1 MDDFNE
7 EELNEEELENQDS
20 IEQIPEPPEDTP
32 ENIKGNMVADTKDK
46 VFTAIGS
53 KKFIAFLLKNPY
65 VLVIGGVIIALIV
78 IVIIVAAIL
87 GADGVNY
94 EYIEPTCT
102 QVTVV
107 YEPYGEDEEQTVE
120 MDMEEYV
127 RKAVYAYTKDLTTEG
142 IFLYHLYSSL
152 SITLRTEALNSNCR
166 VTYHDKEL
174 EEPSNSNEDFE
185 RALERTS
192 GLVMV
197 DENDNL
203 INATV
208 SDFCWSSQDENN
220 YQLYQNL
227 AVPLEFSDLYFHN
240 EIYTF
245 CPCNDEQGDPTDEE
259 NEYSMCWSSNDNN
272 AEWLHQDETGGYSV
286 YGAYYLAIGQ
296 SYLNDT
302 ILSYFFGDDIYLKTI
317 NKTETNNQT
326 NNGNSTTNCSN
337 FSITDTTLTAV
348 EFINKVAN
356 YNYKSSDANKQQSW
370 NLFVENAAKIY
381 NMGVDNNVNPELIVV
396 RAIDE
401 GFSPGVAKHNYF
413 GINCTNGHPE
423 NCSVYSSFDEGIM
436 GFIKVIQRYSSFT
449 DLMQRYAYLGDY
461 WFNPGGSGDGGCY
474 YADEIY
480 PNGLDNYVATA
491 CSDAYL
497 GCSGASCMPTRE
509 QDHDA
514 YAAYQGKNMID
525 TRYDVFGISSNEC
538 TNNTLNYGN
547 CVLYN
552 QSDERWGNLQLG
564 FGSTTI
570 GSHGCAVTSLAIALT
585 CTGQVPNVENFT
597 PAYLNETIKVNNGF
611 SSDLIIWNNDGLR
624 EFVPTFTEGRNYSI
638 SKNAS
643 PQEKIEI
650 LQTVFE
656 ESNRI
661 GIVHISN
668 SQHYSHY
675 VVLQSI
681 NESNNTIN
689 TLDPAGGKTQIY
701 SINDIDGLRY
711 YTY

>member
-7 EELNEEELENQDS
+7 KELTEEEMANKAETEEL
-20 IEQIPEPPEDTP
+20 PEPPEDTS
-32 ENIKGNMVADTKDK
+32 ENAEGEFEADTLGKTL
-46 VFTAIGS
+46 VAVGS
-53 KKFIAFLLKNPY
+53 KSLINFLLKKY
-65 VLVIGGVIIALIV
+65 KFVIAIALGALGVFFIILAV
-78 IVIIVAAIL
+78 IT
-87 GADGVNY
+87 GAGVPEY
-94 EYIEPTCT
+94 EYVEPNCE
-102 QVTVV
+102 QVTVI
-107 YEPYGEDEEQTVE
+107 YEPYASDEEQTVV

-127 RKAVYAYTKDLTTEG
+127 KKAVYAYTEDLPSKS
-142 IFLYHLYSSL
+142 LYYLYSSL
-152 SITLRTEALNSNCR
+152 SIALRTEALNNSCR
-166 VTYHDKEL
+166 VTYRDKEL
-174 EEPSNSNEDFE
+174 REPNTTDVDIE
-185 RALERTS
+185 RALKNTI
-192 GLVMV
+192 GVVMV
-197 DENDNL
+197 DKNDNF
-203 INATV
+203 INASV
-208 SDFCWSSQDENN
+208 SDFCWSSQTEDH

-227 AVPLEFSDLYFHN
+227 AVPLEFAGANFSN

-259 NEYSMCWSSNDNN
+259 NEYSMCWSSNEED
-272 AEWLHQDETGGYSV
+272 AEWLHQDETSGYSV
-286 YGAYYLAIGQ
+286 YGAYYLAIDQ
-296 SYLNDT
+296 SYLDDN
-302 ILSYFFGDDIYLKTI
+302 ILNYFFGDDIYLKTI
-317 NKTETNNQT
+317 NKSNAKEDTKNDT
-326 NNGNSTTNCSN
+326 STNCST
-337 FSITDTTLTAV
+337 FSITNTTLTSV
-348 EFINKVAN
+348 EFVNKVAN
-356 YNYKSSDANKQQSW
+356 YNYNSSNSNRQQAW

-381 NMGVDNNVNPELIVV
+381 KMGVDNNVNPELIVV
-396 RAIDE
+396 RAIVE
-401 GFSPGVAKHNYF
+401 GFSPGIAKHNYF
-413 GINCTNGHPE
+413 GINCTNGQPE
-423 NCSVYSSFDEGIM
+423 NCSVYESFDEGIM
-436 GFIKVIQRYSSFT
+436 GFIKVIQKYSSFT

-474 YADEIY
+474 YADIIY
-480 PNGLDNYVATA
+480 PDGLDDYVATA
-491 CSDAYL
+491 CSDAYE
-497 GCSGASCMPTRE
+497 GCSGSNCMATRE

-514 YAAYQGKNMID
+514 YATYQGKNMID
-525 TRYDVFGISSNEC
+525 IRYDLFGISSDEC

-552 QSDERWGNLQLG
+552 QSDSRWGNLQLG

-597 PAYLNETIKVNNGF
+597 PAYLNETIKVNHGF

-624 EFVPTFTEGRNYSI
+624 EFVPTFTEGRSYSI

-643 PQEKIEI
+643 PEEKIKI

-656 ESNRI
+656 ESNRV

-668 SQHYSHY
+668 SEHYSHY